1 MGSKVWSVMDV
12 LGLDRIQAFAD
23 KLASKTEWDT
33 KQLSLGALR
42 NKPGDPYLDLKWVPE
57 EFLSQSGP
65 ILMLTTLG
73 MSWMYSSARAC
84 LRCGPHVMPLV
95 GVGTFYLPHDGH
107 SAWLLAWPIEEQVK
121 LGVSMDKMVDF
132 LAQLSLPDMLTFVSK
147 GFHVVLT
154 ARRVVWVPYGY
165 NVALVSLNS
174 ELELAGPGSKSTVLA
189 LPMLSDSMASRD
201 LSQEVFKMLLDAVSS
216 MANGPDAQQGI
227 WKNIGAIYEQWL
239 RSFLSHGH
247 DEDGQEESQPLP
259 ETAQSAKS
267 SDVPA
272 MSESETQV

>member
-1 MGSKVWSVMDV
+1 
-12 LGLDRIQAFAD
+12 
-23 KLASKTEWDT
+23 
-33 KQLSLGALR
+33 
-42 NKPGDPYLDLKWVPE
+42 
-57 EFLSQSGP
+57 
-65 ILMLTTLG
+65 MLTTLG

-95 GVGTFYLPHDGH
+95 GMGTFYLPHDGH

-121 LGVSMDKMVDF
+121 FGVSMDNMVEF

-154 ARRVVWVPYGY
+154 ARRVLWVPYGY

-174 ELELAGPGSKSTVLA
+174 ELELAGPRSKSTVLA

-201 LSQEVFKMLLDAVSS
+201 LSQEVLKMLLDAVPS
-216 MANGPDAQQGI
+216 MAKGPDAQQGI

-247 DEDGQEESQPLP
+247 DEDGQEESQPHR
-259 ETAQSAKS
+259 ETAQSVKS
-267 SDVPA
+267 SDVLA

>member
-1 MGSKVWSVMDV
+1 
-12 LGLDRIQAFAD
+12 
-23 KLASKTEWDT
+23 
-33 KQLSLGALR
+33 
-42 NKPGDPYLDLKWVPE
+42 
-57 EFLSQSGP
+57 
-65 ILMLTTLG
+65 
-73 MSWMYSSARAC
+73 
-84 LRCGPHVMPLV
+84 MPLV
-95 GVGTFYLPHDGH
+95 GMGTFYLPHDGH

-165 NVALVSLNS
+165 NVALVSLSS
-174 ELELAGPGSKSTVLA
+174 ELELAGPLSQSTVLA
-189 LPMLSDSMASRD
+189 LPMLSGSMASRD
-201 LSQEVFKMLLDAVSS
+201 LSQEVLKMLLYCVPS
-216 MANGPDAQQGI
+216 MANAPDAQQGI

-239 RSFLSHGH
+239 RSFLSHGK
-247 DEDGQEESQPLP
+247 DEDGQEDSQPQG
-259 ETAQSAKS
+259 ETAKSVKS